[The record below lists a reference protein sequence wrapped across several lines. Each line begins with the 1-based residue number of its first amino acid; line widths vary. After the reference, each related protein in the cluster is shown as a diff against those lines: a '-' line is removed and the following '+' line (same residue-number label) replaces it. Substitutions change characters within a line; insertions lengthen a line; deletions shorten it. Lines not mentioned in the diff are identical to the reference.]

1 MWGRRRRKMRMRE
14 RKRTKRVEEVVM
26 KRQTLVDT
34 TGVVARNTVQEQG
47 REWWPD
53 TRDEPELIHPELV
66 GIHD

>member
-1 MWGRRRRKMRMRE
+1 
-14 RKRTKRVEEVVM
+14 M

-53 TRDEPELIHPELV
+53 TWDEPELIHPELV
-66 GIHD
+66 GVHD